1 MRIEAFKE
9 REFIEDLLSKV
20 SERVS
25 SLREADS
32 EELSTVL
39 QNCEE
44 HADNLLE
51 DILDDVTIWL
61 VKATPV
67 EELGNKSI
75 SDFIDEISLYYFD
88 LADCMINM
96 SDYSICDSLVHIF
109 LSHIKLMADVSNTYE
124 CELYEQTAS
133 ALYTVS
139 KLILIAY
146 MIAIDKDDII
156 GQFKEWRK

>member
-1 MRIEAFKE
+1 MSIEVFKD
-9 REFIEDLLSKV
+9 REYIEDLLSKV

-25 SLREADS
+25 SLQEADS
-32 EELSTVL
+32 EELSAVL
-39 QNCEE
+39 KNCEE
-44 HADNLLE
+44 HADNLLD
-51 DILDDVTIWL
+51 DILDDITIWI

-67 EELGNKSI
+67 EEFGTKSF
-75 SDFIDEISLYYFD
+75 SDFVDEISLYYFD

-124 CELYEQTAS
+124 CELYEQAAS
-133 ALYTVS
+133 ALYSVS
-139 KLILIAY
+139 KLILVAY

-156 GQFKEWRK
+156 EQFKEWRR